1 MKPNIIIKTVNYKS
15 MNIGDKLLNRYF
27 ELEGMLKETLLS
39 KKIVKNLRRGNIITV
54 KEANDKIQKMPFWK
68 VMIDSHVNDV
78 IDKEQFKKLSE
89 LSKKV
94 KMLKY
99 DLNADE
105 DILEEQKLCYDE
117 LTELMK
123 FLKKENEELR
133 KEWNIDKIK
142 KFVKDSKIILIGI
155 LVLIMLM
162 IAMPSSGEK
171 KAFELEDKC
180 GKFVNLVSHTIED
193 EAACETRCR
202 AQCIGIDH
210 KYDKVEF
217 KESEAECNKCTCFC
231 K

>member
-117 LTELMK
+117 LMKIISLLTEK
-123 FLKKENEELR
+123 NNELR
-133 KEWNIDKIK
+133 KKWKE
-142 KFVKDSKIILIGI
+142 ILI
-155 LVLIMLM
+155 
-162 IAMPSSGEK
+162 
-171 KAFELEDKC
+171 
-180 GKFVNLVSHTIED
+180 
-193 EAACETRCR
+193 R
-202 AQCIGIDH
+202 
-210 KYDKVEF
+210 
-217 KESEAECNKCTCFC
+217 
-231 K
+231 

>member
-133 KEWNIDKIK
+133 KEWKE
-142 KFVKDSKIILIGI
+142 IL
-155 LVLIMLM
+155 
-162 IAMPSSGEK
+162 
-171 KAFELEDKC
+171 
-180 GKFVNLVSHTIED
+180 
-193 EAACETRCR
+193 TR
-202 AQCIGIDH
+202 
-210 KYDKVEF
+210 
-217 KESEAECNKCTCFC
+217 
-231 K
+231 